1 MKKKICLLGCFLFFF
16 VIDLFSQFS
25 IQGGINRASEI
36 YVENSASETNLLAL
50 KNLTG
55 YNIGIL
61 YQTPQNGWGI
71 ATGISL
77 SQKGSI
83 INSDSLTDVYRQFSY
98 LEIPLHVRYSFC
110 FGDIGLFGF
119 GGVYGAYALNGQ
131 KISETLESR
140 SKENFTY
147 PDFKNHIDYGYT
159 FGAGIQF
166 FKKIQIQATWN
177 QGLKNLTNYLNGEKE
192 VFSTK
197 NKIFSVNL
205 SYLF

>member
-1 MKKKICLLGCFLFFF
+1 MKKRIGLLGCFLFFL

-25 IQGGINRASEI
+25 IQGGINRSSEI
-36 YVENSASETNLLAL
+36 YVGNYASETNLPAL

-83 INSDSLTDVYRQFSY
+83 VNSDSLMDVYRQFNY
-98 LEIPLHVRYSFC
+98 LEVPLHIRYSFG

-119 GGVYGAYALNGQ
+119 GGVYGAYAINGQ
-131 KISETLESR
+131 KISETPESR
-140 SKENFTY
+140 SNDNFTY
-147 PDFKNHIDYGYT
+147 PDFNNHVDYGYT

-166 FKKIQIQATWN
+166 FKKIQIRATWN

-192 VFSTK
+192 AFSTK
-197 NKIFSVNL
+197 NKIFAISL